1 MPDLST
7 FLPCPER
14 FKRKGPHELAGPC
27 PACGG
32 RDRFLVWP
40 DRPRGGAYL
49 CRQCGAR
56 GDGIQF
62 LRDFCRLSYADACRT
77 LGLASGE
84 GTRGTTGRGRRPARP
99 TGTRAAQTGTAP
111 FVPSVPETF
120 PPAVLPPD
128 AWREQAGAFLAGAFF
143 SFLSLSLSSA
153 FMVGATFSM
162 VTLLVER
169 ALAFLADRAGFMF
182 LKLTTSL

>member
-1 MPDLST
+1 MPDLSA

-84 GTRGTTGRGRRPARP
+84 GRQGTTGRGRRSARKTSRP
-99 TGTRAAQTGTAP
+99 SWSIEARHWSVTGG
-111 FVPSVPETF
+111 S
-120 PPAVLPPD
+120 
-128 AWREQAGAFLAGAFF
+128 WC
-143 SFLSLSLSSA
+143 
-153 FMVGATFSM
+153 
-162 VTLLVER
+162 
-169 ALAFLADRAGFMF
+169 RAGPCSGSRAQ
-182 LKLTTSL
+182 KAASAW